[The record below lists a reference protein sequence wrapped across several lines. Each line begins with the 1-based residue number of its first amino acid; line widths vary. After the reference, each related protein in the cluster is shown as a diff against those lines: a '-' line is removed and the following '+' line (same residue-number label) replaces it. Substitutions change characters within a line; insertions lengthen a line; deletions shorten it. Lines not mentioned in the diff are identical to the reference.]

1 MLFSKTFFC
10 PADDLVAHEL
20 ILLYAKGSSVS
31 HRAVYRQL
39 KAQRI
44 ILLLI
49 LTRFLRSDF
58 KILFDAK
65 CEMMTS
71 QRMTS
76 KELKTLANVKHL
88 NTWSVFLK
96 CLCRP
101 TKLMANELKVPR
113 LDGRFEG

>member
-31 HRAVYRQL
+31 HRAVYRHL

-49 LTRFLRSDF
+49 LTRFLCLEKGNTVFTYPKDR
-58 KILFDAK
+58 
-65 CEMMTS
+65 
-71 QRMTS
+71 Q
-76 KELKTLANVKHL
+76 VKHYYQI
-88 NTWSVFLK
+88 LK
-96 CLCRP
+96 L
-101 TKLMANELKVPR
+101 EQ
-113 LDGRFEG
+113 

>member
-49 LTRFLRSDF
+49 LTRFLCSEKGNTVFTDPKVRQVKHYY
-58 KILFDAK
+58 KIL
-65 CEMMTS
+65 
-71 QRMTS
+71 
-76 KELKTLANVKHL
+76 
-88 NTWSVFLK
+88 
-96 CLCRP
+96 
-101 TKLMANELKVPR
+101 KLEQ
-113 LDGRFEG
+113 

>member
-31 HRAVYRQL
+31 HRAVYRHL

-49 LTRFLRSDF
+49 LTRFLCLEKGNTVFTDP
-58 KILFDAK
+58 KDG
-65 CEMMTS
+65 
-71 QRMTS
+71 Q
-76 KELKTLANVKHL
+76 VKHYYQI
-88 NTWSVFLK
+88 LK
-96 CLCRP
+96 L
-101 TKLMANELKVPR
+101 EQ
-113 LDGRFEG
+113 

>member
-31 HRAVYRQL
+31 HRAVYRHL

-49 LTRFLRSDF
+49 LTRFLCLEKGNTVFTDPKDR
-58 KILFDAK
+58 
-65 CEMMTS
+65 
-71 QRMTS
+71 Q
-76 KELKTLANVKHL
+76 VKHYYQI
-88 NTWSVFLK
+88 LK
-96 CLCRP
+96 L
-101 TKLMANELKVPR
+101 EQ
-113 LDGRFEG
+113 

>member
-49 LTRFLRSDF
+49 LTRLLCSEKGNTVFTDPKDR
-58 KILFDAK
+58 
-65 CEMMTS
+65 
-71 QRMTS
+71 Q
-76 KELKTLANVKHL
+76 VKHYYA
-88 NTWSVFLK
+88 
-96 CLCRP
+96 
-101 TKLMANELKVPR
+101 TKKAVTLSTGFGQK
-113 LDGRFEG
+113 

>member
-10 PADDLVAHEL
+10 PADDLVTHEL

-49 LTRFLRSDF
+49 LTRPLCSEKVNTVFTDPKDR
-58 KILFDAK
+58 
-65 CEMMTS
+65 
-71 QRMTS
+71 Q
-76 KELKTLANVKHL
+76 VKHYYQI
-88 NTWSVFLK
+88 LK
-96 CLCRP
+96 
-101 TKLMANELKVPR
+101 
-113 LDGRFEG
+113 LDQ